1 MLSYKHPKFDSI
13 LFNSTLLDTFSTW
26 VLGFQ
31 IQLPTFNS
39 FQRYASLHFFYFI
52 ATYTLFFKIEAYWF
66 FPLTAVGKEM
76 KQNIFII
83 ILFQGNKT
91 FKAIVTTRYLKVLVN
106 SSHFSSGTSHNT
118 SHNTVSQM
126 SIVPDLCRASILT
139 ISKIKQYFR

>member
-1 MLSYKHPKFDSI
+1 MLSNKHPKSDSI

-66 FPLTAVGKEM
+66 PPPTAVGKEM
-76 KQNIFII
+76 KQNIFTI
-83 ILFQGNKT
+83 ILFKDNK
-91 FKAIVTTRYLKVLVN
+91 
-106 SSHFSSGTSHNT
+106 
-118 SHNTVSQM
+118 
-126 SIVPDLCRASILT
+126 
-139 ISKIKQYFR
+139 